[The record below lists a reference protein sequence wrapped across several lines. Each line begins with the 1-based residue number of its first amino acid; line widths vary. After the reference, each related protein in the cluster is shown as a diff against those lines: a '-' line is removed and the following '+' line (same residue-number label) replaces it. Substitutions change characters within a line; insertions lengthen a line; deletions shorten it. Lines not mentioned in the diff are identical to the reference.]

1 MYQDAIVVERSP
13 ASMNDALGALGAHTA
28 ALKANL
34 SKVEKVM
41 FGISVNQ
48 FGGILSWFECRTC
61 RKPTELWF
69 HTLMSGK

>member
-13 ASMNDALGALGAHTA
+13 ASINDALGALGSHTA

-41 FGISVNQ
+41 FGISVSQ
-48 FGGILSWFECRTC
+48 FGGILSWFESRTC
-61 RKPTELWF
+61 KTPTELWF
-69 HTLMSGK
+69 HTLMSG